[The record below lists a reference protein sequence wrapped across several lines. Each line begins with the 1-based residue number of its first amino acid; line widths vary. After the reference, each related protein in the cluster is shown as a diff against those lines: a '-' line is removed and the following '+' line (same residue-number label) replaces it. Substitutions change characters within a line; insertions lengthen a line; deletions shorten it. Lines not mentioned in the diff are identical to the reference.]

1 METLFYDERL
11 LPYDRLSTQVIFF
24 KPKALAI
31 SELEPA
37 PVQVALI

>member
-24 KPKALAI
+24 KAKGVGNLRT
-31 SELEPA
+31 
-37 PVQVALI
+37 